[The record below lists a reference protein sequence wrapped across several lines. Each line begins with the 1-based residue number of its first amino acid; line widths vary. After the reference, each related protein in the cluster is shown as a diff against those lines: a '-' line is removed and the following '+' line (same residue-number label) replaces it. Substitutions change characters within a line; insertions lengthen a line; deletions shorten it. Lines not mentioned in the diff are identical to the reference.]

1 MESFAIKQIVIALI
15 FTIIIMSKFNQIN
28 TAIVNESI
36 TEANLSYGE
45 RDSYKRM
52 FDGLQE
58 GVIVCKD
65 MNVTFMNELANKVL
79 SHLTD
84 HKNFF
89 KLIKNDNSKSEID
102 RID

>member
-1 MESFAIKQIVIALI
+1 VIALV
-15 FTIIIMSKFNQIN
+15 FAIIMVPKFNQIN

-36 TEANLSYGE
+36 TEAKLSYEE

-58 GVIVCKD
+58 GIIVSKD
-65 MNVTFMNELANKVL
+65 NNVTFMNDLANKVL

-89 KLIKNDNSKSEID
+89 KMIRNDNSKTDID